1 MRPPRAALP
10 AVVMLALG
18 ALPGASAEA
27 QQGYPPTGVT
37 ATTPTDVDRLLARAE
52 ADERQLGAELEDARP
67 RLEITRK
74 RIIGRGRSYYRLV
87 RAGLLPAGGGF
98 DALVDHAAHVER
110 TRRALIRDV
119 AAESTLVKRIG
130 ELEGKLTRVRSD
142 RGPLEVQREALHRAR
157 AALQEAEERRSAFTR
172 AFETSVRPDA
182 SVAIYGTDFGPAP
195 DARAGFRSLRGR
207 LPFPIAGRAEV
218 NRVNHGG
225 GPGVELMAPSGTV
238 VRSVAAGRV
247 SFSDRYD
254 DYGLTVILDHGDHY
268 YTLYASLGSNDVHVG
283 DSVPAGSRLG
293 TVGSV
298 DGKPTHLY
306 FELRHNASTLDP
318 APWLGL

>member
-1 MRPPRAALP
+1 MRPLRAAGP
-10 AVVMLALG
+10 AVVLLALG
-18 ALPGASAEA
+18 ALPGARAQA
-27 QQGYPPTGVT
+27 QQGLSSVT
-37 ATTPTDVDRLLARAE
+37 ATTPIDVDRLLARAE
-52 ADERQLGAELEDARP
+52 ADERQLGAELDDARP
-67 RLEITRK
+67 KLEITRK

-110 TRRALIRDV
+110 TRRALTRDV
-119 AAESTLVKRIG
+119 VAEGALAKRIG
-130 ELEGKLTRVRSD
+130 ELEGKLARVREG
-142 RGPLEVQREALHRAR
+142 RAPLEVQREALHRAR
-157 AALQEAEERRSAFTR
+157 AALQEADERRSAFSR

-182 SVAIYGTDFGPAP
+182 VAIYGTDFGPAP

-225 GPGVELMAPSGTV
+225 GPGVELLAPTGTV

-283 DSVPAGSRLG
+283 DSVPAGARLG
-293 TVGSV
+293 TVGST
-298 DGKPTHLY
+298 DGRPTHLY